1 VLMGLNNGNDKSK
14 FFRIFTI
21 PRLAIG
27 LVVSLTLCLGGW
39 FIWPDDSEY
48 YILFFMVTMIGLI
61 GTVFSST
68 FLVISIIGVFANIQ
82 LEARLEQEAKEEE
95 RLAKIR
101 ASMTPAEWEAYK
113 LQLENNKLLKDIK
126 RRGNSNKTTTT
137 FGFIE

>member
-1 VLMGLNNGNDKSK
+1 MGRNNGNDKSK

-27 LVVSLTLCLGGW
+27 FVVSLALSFGPGL
-39 FIWPDDSEY
+39 IWPNQNINTLF
-48 YILFFMVTMIGLI
+48 ILVMVVGLI

-68 FLVISIIGVFANIQ
+68 FLVISIIGIFANIK

>member
-1 VLMGLNNGNDKSK
+1 MGRNNDNDKSK

-27 LVVSLTLCLGGW
+27 LVVSLLLLGVP
-39 FIWPDDSEY
+39 FILSDDTEY
-48 YILFFMVTMIGLI
+48 SILFLMVMMIGLI

-68 FLVISIIGVFANIQ
+68 FLVFAIIRVFANIQ

-113 LQLENNKLLKDIK
+113 LQLENNKLLKDIQ

>member
-1 VLMGLNNGNDKSK
+1 MGRNNDNDKSK

-27 LVVSLTLCLGGW
+27 LVVSLLLLGVL
-39 FIWPDDSEY
+39 FILPDDTEY
-48 YILFFMVTMIGLI
+48 SILFLMVMMIGLI

-68 FLVISIIGVFANIQ
+68 FLVISIIRIFANIQ

-113 LQLENNKLLKDIK
+113 LQLENNKLLKDIQ